1 MGRGLLRFRYSTP
14 SENQNTIPIYC
25 PSMLGLHF
33 THLGWSYYPYTL
45 FPTICCPQLL
55 SNNFTSNSNIFK
67 TSYLSYSI
75 WKHTCLPLYNPSPLF
90 FVNRILVSCRH
101 LYTYPSSPRNYHYSQ
116 SRGKSWLIAYHSPE
130 RGLIQYGYSFASER
144 WGGISWGNFWENFF
158 TPPHRP
164 PQSHFLLERQPPSCD
179 GGLDW
184 GRQRRRTGRTSNCRL
199 LHRWISI
206 GFSAHSPSM
215 FPLDVWRLHR
225 WWTDCFPQN
234 THPSYKSAN
243 IFICSSWL
251 WGCSYLWPT
260 GKQEREKKSPNVFR
274 LMTFPAF

>member
-67 TSYLSYSI
+67 TSYLSYCF
-75 WKHTCLPLYNPSPLF
+75 WKHICLPLYNPSPLF

-144 WGGISWGNFWENFF
+144 WGGISWGNFWEK
-158 TPPHRP
+158 
-164 PQSHFLLERQPPSCD
+164 FL
-179 GGLDW
+179 
-184 GRQRRRTGRTSNCRL
+184 
-199 LHRWISI
+199 
-206 GFSAHSPSM
+206 HSPSQTPTESFSFGTAAPVLWRWSGLRQAEEKDGKDILLSTFTQM
-215 FPLDVWRLHR
+215 DLHWFQCSFPFDVPLRCV
-225 WWTDCFPQN
+225 T
-234 THPSYKSAN
+234 SA
-243 IFICSSWL
+243 
-251 WGCSYLWPT
+251 
-260 GKQEREKKSPNVFR
+260 
-274 LMTFPAF
+274 